1 MEFEIYRENGAR
13 FHWRLI
19 GDDGTRLAVSAVTFS
34 SAEMARRAADEVRE
48 HAGSATGTR
57 LRTPTV
63 RGRATPQRAAE
74 RPSREFSGQ
83 TLQELLRALRARA
96 VEHPDSPALIASWP
110 GVPAQ
115 RMPAACAELQ
125 RQGYAVREVA
135 IILPGAKER
144 RGWMVEGTA
153 DGVEAP
159 AEWSDRSSTASGV
172 PESNG

>member
-1 MEFEIYRENGAR
+1 MEFEIYRENDAR

-34 SAEMARRAADEVRE
+34 SAEMARRAVDEVRGQV
-48 HAGSATGTR
+48 GSATGT
-57 LRTPTV
+57 RTPTV
-63 RGRATPQRAAE
+63 RGRATPQPTAE
-74 RPSREFSGQ
+74 RPSREFSAN
-83 TLQELLRALRARA
+83 TMQELLRALHARA

-110 GVPAQ
+110 GVPEG
-115 RMPAACAELQ
+115 RMPGACAELQ

-135 IILPGAKER
+135 IILPGGKER

-153 DGVEAP
+153 DGVTAP
-159 AEWSDRSSTASGV
+159 AEWSDASATASSV

>member
-1 MEFEIYRENGAR
+1 MEFEIYRENDAR
-13 FHWRLI
+13 FHWRLM

-57 LRTPTV
+57 TPTV
-63 RGRATPQRAAE
+63 RGRAISQREAE
-74 RPSREFSGQ
+74 RPSREFSAK
-83 TLQELLRALRARA
+83 TMQELLRALRARA
-96 VEHPDSPALIASWP
+96 AEHPDSPALIASWP
-110 GVPAQ
+110 GVPAE
-115 RMPAACAELQ
+115 RMPAACGELQ

-144 RGWMVEGTA
+144 SGWMVEGTA